1 MEAMGD
7 EVPQESCAVELDS
20 LAELVESKREKKKKS
35 KVKLGKKKT

>member
-20 LAELVESKREKKKKS
+20 LAELVESKREKKKNPRLNW
-35 KVKLGKKKT
+35 VKKKT

>member
-7 EVPQESCAVELDS
+7 EVPQESCTVELDS
-20 LAELVESKREKKKKS
+20 LAKLVERKREKKKS